1 MDQDRAPAGG
11 CRCDDCAIRRTLARY
26 NIAGDRGDLAGL
38 AATFTEDGAL
48 HAPGIH
54 VTGRAAIVARL
65 AQSMAGHNPAL
76 TSVQHNLT
84 TSLIELVGKDEAR
97 CRSYFVVFTDIGPDH
112 SGSYYD
118 RLVRRDGE
126 WLIAER
132 SAQAHLAVARQ
143 PVHRRLGRAGG
154 GACWPA

>member
-1 MDQDRAPAGG
+1 MMADTA

-26 NIAGDRGDLAGL
+26 NLAGDRGDLAGL

-65 AQSMAGHNPAL
+65 QQSMAGHNPAL
-76 TSVQHNLT
+76 TRVQHNLT
-84 TSLIELVGKDEAR
+84 TSLIEIDGDGSAR

-112 SGSYYD
+112 AGSYHD
-118 RLVRRDGE
+118 RMARIDGE

-132 SAQAHLAVARQ
+132 SAKLTWLSPDSLFTVASDE
-143 PVHRRLGRAGG
+143 
-154 GACWPA
+154 PAS

>member
-1 MDQDRAPAGG
+1 MVDDGAPSDAYH
-11 CRCDDCAIRRTLARY
+11 CDDCAIRRTLARY

-38 AATFTEDGAL
+38 AATFTEEGTL

-65 AQSMAGHNPAL
+65 TASMASNNPAL
-76 TSVQHNLT
+76 TTVQHHLT

-97 CRSYFVVFTDIGPDH
+97 CRSYFLVVTDIGPDH
-112 SGSYYD
+112 AGSYRD
-118 RLVRRDGE
+118 QLVRQDGE

-132 SAQAHLAVARQ
+132 SAKLTWLAPNSLFTIASDEASR
-143 PVHRRLGRAGG
+143 
-154 GACWPA
+154 

>member
-1 MDQDRAPAGG
+1 MDEDRTAAGG

-38 AATFTEDGAL
+38 AATFTEDGVL

-54 VTGRAAIVARL
+54 VTGRTAIVARL
-65 AQSMAGHNPAL
+65 EQSMAGHNPAL
-76 TSVQHNLT
+76 TLVQHNLT
-84 TSLIELVGKDEAR
+84 TSLIETDGAAAR

-112 SGSYYD
+112 AGSYHD
-118 RLVRRDGE
+118 RLVRQDDE

-132 SAQAHLAVARQ
+132 SARVSWLSPNSLFTVASDD
-143 PVHRRLGRAGG
+143 
-154 GACWPA
+154 PAR

>member
-38 AATFTEDGAL
+38 AATFTEDGVL

-65 AQSMAGHNPAL
+65 GQSIAGHKAGL
-76 TSVQHNLT
+76 TRVQHNLT
-84 TSLIELVGKDEAR
+84 TSVIEVDGEGSAR

-132 SAQAHLAVARQ
+132 SAKLTWLSPDSLFTVASD
-143 PVHRRLGRAGG
+143 
-154 GACWPA
+154 

>member
-1 MDQDRAPAGG
+1 MGDNGSGTP

-38 AATFTEDGAL
+38 AAAFTEDGVL
-48 HAPGIH
+48 HAPGLH

-65 AQSMAGHNPAL
+65 EQSMAGHKPGL
-76 TSVQHNLT
+76 TRVQHNLT
-84 TSLIELVGKDEAR
+84 TSLIEIDGEGSAR

-112 SGSYYD
+112 SGSYHD
-118 RLVRRDGE
+118 RMARVDGE

-132 SAQAHLAVARQ
+132 SAKLTWLSPDSLFTVASD
-143 PVHRRLGRAGG
+143 
-154 GACWPA
+154 